1 MSVTDRPD
9 HTGTIHISG
18 SVTIPVSIEASVVT
32 FNVNIVGSTATL
44 SVDIVASSVTFN
56 AVVTASDIMMPVDIQ
71 AQYIT
76 LDINIAASAV
86 TLNVNI
92 TASAV
97 TLNVTIQSS
106 AVTLNVNI
114 TASAV
119 TLNVAI
125 QSSAVTLNVN
135 ITASAVTLNVAIQS
149 SAVTLNV
156 NISSSSVTL
165 NVTVTNAT
173 LNVTGS
179 VTISGTA
186 NITITGQSVGVSIQG
201 EWQVEQGNLKTYA
214 GGGSLASGAQ
224 GYISYTVPAGK
235 ILYIYGATFCTRS
248 YATGGDNPQEMSCE
262 LDLNATT
269 IMVAIVGEA
278 QQTVPLV
285 FSTPFKAAAG
295 IVVRMYSTNI
305 GAASGTYLNSWWG
318 YEKAA

>member
-1 MSVTDRPD
+1 LAQQLQAVQDRPD
-9 HTGTIHISG
+9 HTGTIYISG
-18 SVTIPVSIEASVVT
+18 SVTIPISIEASVVT

-97 TLNVTIQSS
+97 TLNV
-106 AVTLNVNI
+106 
-114 TASAV
+114 
-119 TLNVAI
+119 AI
-125 QSSAVTLNVN
+125 QS
-135 ITASAVTLNVAIQS
+135 SAVTLNVAIQS

-186 NITITGQSVGVSIQG
+186 NVTITAQTVGISVQG
-201 EWQVEQGNLKTYA
+201 EWQVEA
-214 GGGSLASGAQ
+214 GHLHYNSTKQAIASGAA
-224 GYISYTVPAGK
+224 YNLYETIAAGK
-235 ILYIYGATFCTRS
+235 RYFCYGASFGTLS
-248 YATGGDNPQEMSCE
+248 YVSADDDPQPCECHVKVGGT
-262 LDLNATT
+262 A
-269 IMVAIVGEA
+269 VALSVVGEGNQSA
-278 QQTVPLV
+278 IMS
-285 FSTPFKAAAG
+285 FSTPIRADAG
-295 IVVRMYSTNI
+295 QTFGVAMVNTGTKSTY
-305 GAASGTYLNSWWG
+305 GAMTYWG
-318 YEKAA
+318 YLTSV

>member
-1 MSVTDRPD
+1 MAQQLQAVQDRPD
-9 HTGTIHISG
+9 HTGTIYISG
-18 SVTIPVSIEASVVT
+18 SVTIPISIEASVVT

-97 TLNVTIQSS
+97 TLNV
-106 AVTLNVNI
+106 
-114 TASAV
+114 
-119 TLNVAI
+119 
-125 QSSAVTLNVN
+125 
-135 ITASAVTLNVAIQS
+135 AIQS

-165 NVTVTNAT
+165 NVTVTNVT

-186 NITITGQSVGVSIQG
+186 NVTITAQTVGISVQG
-201 EWQVEQGNLKTYA
+201 EWQVEA
-214 GGGSLASGAQ
+214 GHLHYNSTKQAIASGAA
-224 GYISYTVPAGK
+224 YNLYETIAAGK
-235 ILYIYGATFCTRS
+235 RYFCYGASFGTLS
-248 YATGGDNPQEMSCE
+248 YVSADDDPQPCECHVKVGGT
-262 LDLNATT
+262 A
-269 IMVAIVGEA
+269 VALSVVGEGNQSA
-278 QQTVPLV
+278 IMS
-285 FSTPFKAAAG
+285 FSTPIRADAG
-295 IVVRMYSTNI
+295 QTFGVAMVNTGTKSTY
-305 GAASGTYLNSWWG
+305 GAMTYWG
-318 YEKAA
+318 YLTSV

>member
-1 MSVTDRPD
+1 LSVVDRPD
-9 HTGTIHISG
+9 HTGTIYISG
-18 SVTIPVSIEASVVT
+18 SVTIPISIEASVVT

-97 TLNVTIQSS
+97 TLNV
-106 AVTLNVNI
+106 
-114 TASAV
+114 
-119 TLNVAI
+119 
-125 QSSAVTLNVN
+125 
-135 ITASAVTLNVAIQS
+135 AIQS

-186 NITITGQSVGVSIQG
+186 NVQITAQTVGVSVQG
-201 EWQVEQGNLKTYA
+201 EWQVEQGNLNVNSAESTPAA
-214 GGGSLASGAQ
+214 GSTSSVSQ
-224 GYISYTVPAGK
+224 TVPAGK
-235 ILYIYGATFCTRS
+235 VLYVYGCSFAVVSHT
-248 YATGGDNPQEMSCE
+248 AGADNPQECYCYAG
-262 LDLNATT
+262 L
-269 IMVAIVGEA
+269 G
-278 QQTVPLV
+278 
-285 FSTPFKAAAG
+285 AAG
-295 IVVRMYSTNI
+295 ATRVAYAAVNEGTQYASLLFNTPIKVTAGQTFGAYMKNVGSVSTDV
-305 GAASGTYLNSWWG
+305 GLSFWG
-318 YEKAA
+318 YEKSV